1 MLYEI
6 EILLDNRIL
15 CFYEALVGLIVEQLE
30 ETVLYEL
37 ALLLEDGH
45 ELFLVSDDGSHNARL
60 TIHGLLSE
68 LEDMLLIFVTKVI

>member
-6 EILLDNRIL
+6 EILLDNRVL
-15 CFYEALVGLIVEQLE
+15 CFDESLVGLVVQQLE
-30 ETVLYEL
+30 ETVLDEL
-37 ALLLEDGH
+37 ALLLKDGH
-45 ELFLVSDDGSHNARL
+45 ELFLVSDDGFHNAGL